1 MHRLSFLVY
10 LVLSSVVTNSG
21 HVEALPVSD
30 ANQLSQLPFQN
41 PWTKQPLI
49 FAGNNPTFDRLSA
62 SDPTILDVDET
73 AFGANSTNNST
84 ISCSLCKAFV
94 RPLRQIM
101 FSNTSR
107 SLIMS
112 TGVILCKLLRI
123 NTPGVCENIIPTFG
137 PWALTVLSHTFFQ
150 TEYICG
156 SMRAC
161 PKPESGF
168 DQWEITLPEKRVESE
183 LVRTVIEAQNQEN
196 SEEGDDV
203 MLILH
208 LSDWHYDSEYREGYE
223 ADCDEPLCCRI
234 PPSNPAAVKRPAG
247 KWGDFRC
254 DSPHSLL
261 LNMLEFIPTV
271 VPHLDITVVTGD
283 QPPHDIWLETV
294 DSLLNVSRATTRDL
308 NSTFNNVFPT
318 LGNHD
323 SIPAN
328 SFPTSRTKDAV
339 SSQWVYDEFSKQWS
353 GWLPNTA
360 ISSLLTRGSYS
371 AVAAPGLK
379 IISLNTNFFYRLNW
393 WMLMRP
399 R

>member
-1 MHRLSFLVY
+1 MHKLSFLVY
-10 LVLSSVVTNSG
+10 LVLSSVLTNSG

-30 ANQLSQLPFQN
+30 ASQLSQLPFQN

-49 FAGNNPTFDRLSA
+49 IADSDPTFDLLSA
-62 SDPTILDVDET
+62 SSPTILDVDET
-73 AFGANSTNNST
+73 SFGANSAANST
-84 ISCSLCKAFV
+84 ISCALCKAFV
-94 RPLRQIM
+94 HPLRQTM

-112 TGVILCKLLRI
+112 TGVILCKLFHI
-123 NTPGVCENIIPTFG
+123 NTPSVCENIIPTFG
-137 PWALTVLSHTFFQ
+137 PWALTVLSHTFFE

-156 SMRAC
+156 LARAC
-161 PKPESGF
+161 PKLESGF
-168 DQWEITLPEKRVESE
+168 DKWEITLPEKRVESD
-183 LVRTVIEAQNQEN
+183 LGRTVIETQEDN
-196 SEEGDDV
+196 EDGDDV
-203 MLILH
+203 MFILH
-208 LSDWHYDSEYREGYE
+208 LSDWHSDSEYHEGYE

-234 PPSNPAAVKRPAG
+234 PPSNPASVKRPAG

-254 DSPHSLL
+254 DSPHSLIK
-261 LNMLEFIPTV
+261 NMLEFIPTV
-271 VPHLDITVVTGD
+271 VPYLDMVVVTGD

-294 DSLLNVSRATTRDL
+294 DSVLNVLQTTTNYL
-308 NSTFNNVFPT
+308 NSTFNNKVFPT

-328 SFPTSRTKDAV
+328 SFPTSRTKDTM
-339 SSQWVYDEFSKQWS
+339 SNQWVYDEVSEQWS

-360 ISSLLTRGSYS
+360 ISSLRARGGYS